1 MFAYLSTETT
11 TERTEMGNS
20 AEKKIRE
27 LGVIPVVV
35 LNDAEKAVPLAK
47 ALVNGGIP
55 CAEVTFRTAAAEE
68 AIRRIASSL
77 PDMLLGAGTV
87 LTIDQASRA
96 VSAGARFIVSPGF
109 DAELVDYCLAERIP
123 VFPGCATPT
132 EIMAAVKKGLN
143 VVKLFPA
150 QQLGGVSAVK
160 ALGAPFPGLS
170 FIPTGG
176 VSAKNLGDYL
186 ACDRVAACGGSWMV
200 KASLVDEGDFASIE
214 EQTREACALVKSARG

>member
-1 MFAYLSTETT
+1 
-11 TERTEMGNS
+11 MGTPV
-20 AEKKIRE
+20 EQRVRE
-27 LGVIPVVV
+27 LGIIPVVV
-35 LNDAEKAVPLAK
+35 LNDAEKAVSLAR
-47 ALVNGGIP
+47 ALINGGLP

-87 LTIDQASRA
+87 LTTDQASRA
-96 VSAGARFIVSPGF
+96 ISAGARFIVSPGF
-109 DAELVDYCLAERIP
+109 DAELVDYCLAEGVP

-186 ACDRVAACGGSWMV
+186 ECDKVAACGGSWMV
-200 KASLVDEGDFASIE
+200 KASLIDEGAFAAIE
-214 EQTREACALVKSARG
+214 EQAREACVLVKNVRG

>member
-1 MFAYLSTETT
+1 MD
-11 TERTEMGNS
+11 NS

-132 EIMAAVKKGLN
+132 EI
-143 VVKLFPA
+143 
-150 QQLGGVSAVK
+150 
-160 ALGAPFPGLS
+160 
-170 FIPTGG
+170 
-176 VSAKNLGDYL
+176 
-186 ACDRVAACGGSWMV
+186 
-200 KASLVDEGDFASIE
+200 
-214 EQTREACALVKSARG
+214 

>member
-1 MFAYLSTETT
+1 
-11 TERTEMGNS
+11 MGNTV
-20 AEKKIRE
+20 EKRIRE

-35 LNDAEKAVPLAK
+35 LNDAEKAVPLAR
-47 ALVNGGIP
+47 ALSNGGLP

-68 AIRRIASSL
+68 AIRLIAESF
-77 PDMLLGAGTV
+77 PDMLVGAGTV
-87 LTIDQASRA
+87 LSVDQAERA
-96 VSAGARFIVSPGF
+96 VSAGARFVVSPGF
-109 DAELVDYCLAERIP
+109 DAELVDYCVAEGVP

-132 EIMAAVKKGLN
+132 EIMSAVKKGLRL
-143 VVKLFPA
+143 VKLFPA

-176 VSAKNLGDYL
+176 VSAENLSDYL

-200 KASLVDEGDFASIE
+200 KASLIDEGDFASIE
-214 EQTREACALVKSARG
+214 EQTREACALAKSARG